1 MSKLLS
7 ANFSRLIRE
16 KMFWIV
22 TAVIF
27 ILSAFIITKSGMETD
42 IDEVNN
48 INSLNSCYFNIL
60 PMMSF
65 FCSVFI
71 SFFIGADYSD
81 GTIRNKIIIGH
92 SRTDIYL
99 SNYIVSFFGS
109 LVILAAM
116 LIGGAFG
123 VPFFGNWKGGIKDY
137 LIVVLICVLI
147 TAVLTAIL
155 TLISML
161 SSNKAITVVLTVVV
175 SLVLLLTASNI
186 YNILLEPETAREI
199 VSYSADGTVEFGPE
213 IKNPAYVSGFERKL
227 DEFLLQFLPTGQSIL
242 IANEEIT
249 NPLINIIYSVIF
261 TIAVTVCG
269 IFAFRKKDLK

>member
-1 MSKLLS
+1 MNKLLS

-22 TAVIF
+22 SVAMF
-27 ILSAFIITKSGMETD
+27 ILSAFMITKNGMAAD

-48 INSLNSCYFNIL
+48 IKRLNSCYFNIL
-60 PMMSF
+60 PVLSF

-81 GTIRNKIIIGH
+81 GTIRNKIVIGH

-99 SNYIVSFFGS
+99 SNYITVFSGS
-109 LVILAAM
+109 LVILAAL

-123 VPFFGNWKGGIKDY
+123 VPFFGIWKGGIKDY
-137 LIVVLICVLI
+137 LIVVLICVLT
-147 TAVLTAIL
+147 TAVLSSIL

-161 SSNKAITVVLTVVV
+161 SSNKAITVVLTVIV
-175 SLVLLLTASNI
+175 SLILLLAASSIYNVLLA
-186 YNILLEPETAREI
+186 PETTREI
-199 VSYSADGTVEFGPE
+199 ISYSADGTVELGPE
-213 IKNPAYVSGFERKL
+213 FKNPAYVSGFERKL
-227 DEFLLQFLPTGQSIL
+227 DEWLLQFLPTGQSIL

-249 NPLINIIYSVIF
+249 NPLINIIYSVVF
-261 TIAVTVCG
+261 ATAVNACG